1 MHKIKLAVCIQDA
14 EYKKR
19 FVNCLMNHYRNQ
31 LELHIF
37 TGTEELLQAE
47 RGTFHAILLSG
58 NTIAEQEFKGI
69 PKFYLTEEEHPQE
82 ESTEEGVWYVDKY
95 QEVSKIVEEALK
107 HIGSEICQLQ
117 KDGQITEGT
126 RFTGIY
132 SLSES
137 EYQLPYAVTYG
148 SILSE
153 REPALLIDLQENSGF
168 SQMKEQEHTMGLEE
182 LLIMAENGK
191 YSKAKLISCIGHM
204 GHVDMVYPA
213 VNTECLC
220 EADARTYRQLIQIL
234 TQELEYKFIIINFGS
249 RFSGFFELLSE
260 CGQLYFLQ
268 KKGGPCQW
276 REEEFLHELEAKGCQ
291 ELIER
296 IIKVEIPL
304 LPAPVTSFERLIE
317 QWKWNEFGDLIRKG
331 MPGVIGVG

>member
-1 MHKIKLAVCIQDA
+1 MHKIKLAVCIKDA

-37 TGTEELLQAE
+37 TGAEELLQAD

-58 NTIAEQEFKGI
+58 DVVPDQEFEEV
-69 PKFYLTEEEHPQE
+69 PKFYLTEEAGLLE
-82 ESTEEGVWYVDKY
+82 ESPKKGVWYVDKY
-95 QEVSKIVEEALK
+95 QEVSRIVEEVLK

-126 RFTGIY
+126 KFTGVY

-153 REPALLIDLQENSGF
+153 REPVLLIDLQENSGF

-191 YSKAKLISCIGHM
+191 YSKTKLISCIGHM
-204 GHVDMVYPA
+204 GYVDMVYPA

-220 EADARTYRQLIQIL
+220 EADAQTYSRLIQIL
-234 TQELEYKFIIINFGS
+234 TQELEYKSIIINFGS
-249 RFSGFFELLSE
+249 RFPGFFKLLGQ
-260 CGQLYFLQ
+260 CGQIHFLQ

-276 REEEFLHELEAKGCQ
+276 REEEFLHELEAKGYK
-291 ELIER
+291 ELTEHL
-296 IIKVEIPL
+296 IKIEIPL
-304 LPAPVTSFERLIE
+304 LAAPITSFERLIE

-331 MPGVIGVG
+331 MPGVMGIG